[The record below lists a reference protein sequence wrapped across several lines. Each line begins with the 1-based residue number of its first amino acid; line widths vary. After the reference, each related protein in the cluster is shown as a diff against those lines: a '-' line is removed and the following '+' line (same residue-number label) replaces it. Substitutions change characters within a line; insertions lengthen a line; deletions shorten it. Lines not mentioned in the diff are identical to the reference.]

1 MENPINKWHEV
12 VTTQNQDLLKSILA
26 ENVTFYSPVVF
37 TAQKGKSLTLLYL
50 MAAAQVFNNKSFS
63 YTKEI
68 INENH
73 ATLEFELNINGIE
86 INGIDLITW
95 NEEGMIIEFK
105 VFIRPLQGVNVIHKM
120 MPVSYTHLTLPTNRE
135 V

>member
-1 MENPINKWHEV
+1 MQNPISKWHDV
-12 VTTQNQDLLKSILA
+12 VGNQDHNLLKSILA
-26 ENVTFYSPVVF
+26 DNIIFYSPVVF
-37 TAQKGKSLTLLYL
+37 TPQKGKDLTFLYL
-50 MAAAQVFNNKSFS
+50 MAAAQVFNNKSFT

-73 ATLEFELNINGIE
+73 ATLEFELIINGIE

-95 NEEGMIIEFK
+95 NEAGLIVEFK

-120 MPVSYTHLTLPTNRE
+120 MQQMLENFSKK
-135 V
+135 

>member
-12 VTTQNQDLLKSILA
+12 VANQDHDLLKSILA
-26 ENVTFYSPVVF
+26 ENVIFYSPVVF
-37 TAQKGKSLTLLYL
+37 TAQKGKDLTFLYL
-50 MAAAQVFNNKSFS
+50 MAAAQVFKNKSFS
-63 YTKEI
+63 YIKEI

-120 MPVSYTHLTLPTNRE
+120 MQQMLESFSKK
-135 V
+135 

>member
-1 MENPINKWHEV
+1 MQNPINKWHDV
-12 VTTQNQDLLKSILA
+12 VRYQDHNLLKSILA
-26 ENVTFYSPVVF
+26 DNIIFYSPVVF
-37 TAQKGKSLTLLYL
+37 TPQKGKDLTFLYL
-50 MAAAQVFNNKSFS
+50 MAAAQVFNNKSFT

-73 ATLEFELNINGIE
+73 ATLEFELIINGIE

-95 NEEGMIIEFK
+95 NEAGLIVEFK

-120 MPVSYTHLTLPTNRE
+120 MQQMLESFSKNK
-135 V
+135 

>member
-1 MENPINKWHEV
+1 MQNPINKWHDV
-12 VTTQNQDLLKSILA
+12 VRNQDHSLLKSILA
-26 ENVTFYSPVVF
+26 DNIIFYSPVVF
-37 TAQKGKSLTLLYL
+37 TPQKGKDLTFLYL
-50 MAAAQVFNNKSFS
+50 MAAAQVFNNKSFT

-73 ATLEFELNINGIE
+73 ATLEFELIINGIE

-95 NEEGMIIEFK
+95 NEAGLIVEFK

-120 MPVSYTHLTLPTNRE
+120 MQQMLESITKNK
-135 V
+135 

>member
-1 MENPINKWHEV
+1 MKNPINKWHEV
-12 VTTQNQDLLKSILA
+12 VKTQNQDLLKSILA

-37 TAQKGKSLTLLYL
+37 TAQKGKSLTILYL

-95 NEEGMIIEFK
+95 NKEGMIIEFK

-120 MPVSYTHLTLPTNRE
+120 MQQMLENFSKK
-135 V
+135 

>member
-1 MENPINKWHEV
+1 MQNPISKWHDV
-12 VTTQNQDLLKSILA
+12 VRNQDLNLLKSILA
-26 ENVTFYSPVVF
+26 DNIIFYSPVVF
-37 TAQKGKSLTLLYL
+37 TPQKGKDLTFLYL
-50 MAAAQVFNNKSFS
+50 MAAAQVFNNKSFT

-73 ATLEFELNINGIE
+73 ATLEFELVINGIE

-95 NEEGMIIEFK
+95 NEAGLIVEFK

-120 MPVSYTHLTLPTNRE
+120 MQQMLENFSKK
-135 V
+135 

>member
-1 MENPINKWHEV
+1 MQNPINKWHDV
-12 VTTQNQDLLKSILA
+12 VRIQDHNLLKSILA
-26 ENVTFYSPVVF
+26 DNIIFYSPVVF
-37 TAQKGKSLTLLYL
+37 TPQKGKDLTFLYL
-50 MAAAQVFNNKSFS
+50 MAAAQVFNNKSFT

-73 ATLEFELNINGIE
+73 ATLEFELIINGIE

-95 NEEGMIIEFK
+95 NEAGLIVEFK

-120 MPVSYTHLTLPTNRE
+120 MQQMLESFSKNK
-135 V
+135 

>member
-50 MAAAQVFNNKSFS
+50 MAAAQIFNNKSFS

-120 MPVSYTHLTLPTNRE
+120 MQQMLENFSKK
-135 V
+135 

>member
-37 TAQKGKSLTLLYL
+37 TAQKGKSLTILYL

-95 NEEGMIIEFK
+95 NKEGMIIEFK

-120 MPVSYTHLTLPTNRE
+120 MQQMLENFSKK
-135 V
+135 

>member
-12 VTTQNQDLLKSILA
+12 VANQDHDLLKSILA
-26 ENVTFYSPVVF
+26 ENVIFYSPVVF
-37 TAQKGKSLTLLYL
+37 TAQKGKDLTFLYL

-63 YTKEI
+63 YIKEI

-120 MPVSYTHLTLPTNRE
+120 MQQMLENFSKK
-135 V
+135 

>member
-120 MPVSYTHLTLPTNRE
+120 MQQMLENFSKK
-135 V
+135 

>member
-50 MAAAQVFNNKSFS
+50 MAAAKVFNNKSFS

-120 MPVSYTHLTLPTNRE
+120 MQQMLENFSKK
-135 V
+135 

>member
-1 MENPINKWHEV
+1 MQNPINKWHDV
-12 VTTQNQDLLKSILA
+12 VRNQDHDLLKSILA
-26 ENVTFYSPVVF
+26 DNIIFYSPVVF
-37 TAQKGKSLTLLYL
+37 TPQKGKDLTFLYL
-50 MAAAQVFNNKSFS
+50 MAAAQVFNNKSFT

-73 ATLEFELNINGIE
+73 ATLEFELIINDIE

-95 NEEGMIIEFK
+95 NEAGLIVEFK

-120 MPVSYTHLTLPTNRE
+120 MQQMLESFSKNK
-135 V
+135 

>member
-12 VTTQNQDLLKSILA
+12 VKTQNQDLLKSILA

-120 MPVSYTHLTLPTNRE
+120 MQQMLENFSKK
-135 V
+135 

>member
-12 VTTQNQDLLKSILA
+12 VDKQDHKLLKSILA

-37 TAQKGKSLTLLYL
+37 TPQKGRDLTLLYL

-73 ATLEFELNINGIE
+73 AALEFKLSIDGIE

-105 VFIRPLQGVNVIHKM
+105 VFIRPLQGVSVIHKM
-120 MPVSYTHLTLPTNRE
+120 MQQMLENFSKK
-135 V
+135 

>member
-12 VTTQNQDLLKSILA
+12 VANQDHDLLKSILA
-26 ENVTFYSPVVF
+26 ENVIFYSPVVF
-37 TAQKGKSLTLLYL
+37 TAQKGKDLTFLYL

-63 YTKEI
+63 YIKEI

-95 NEEGMIIEFK
+95 NEEGMIVEFK

-120 MPVSYTHLTLPTNRE
+120 MQQMLESFSKK
-135 V
+135 

>member
-1 MENPINKWHEV
+1 MQNPINKLHDV
-12 VTTQNQDLLKSILA
+12 VRNQDHNLLKSILA
-26 ENVTFYSPVVF
+26 DNIIFYSPVVF
-37 TAQKGKSLTLLYL
+37 TPQKGKDLTFLYL
-50 MAAAQVFNNKSFS
+50 MAAAQVFNNKSFT

-73 ATLEFELNINGIE
+73 ATLEFELIINGIE

-95 NEEGMIIEFK
+95 NEAGLIVEFK

-120 MPVSYTHLTLPTNRE
+120 MQKMLESFSKNK
-135 V
+135 

>member
-95 NEEGMIIEFK
+95 NKEGMIIEFK

-120 MPVSYTHLTLPTNRE
+120 MQQMLENFSKK
-135 V
+135 

>member
-1 MENPINKWHEV
+1 MKNPISKWHEV
-12 VTTQNQDLLKSILA
+12 VATQDQNLLKSILA

-37 TAQKGKSLTLLYL
+37 TPQKGRSLTLLYL

-68 INENH
+68 ISENH
-73 ATLEFELNINGIE
+73 AALEFELNIDEIK

-120 MPVSYTHLTLPTNRE
+120 MQQMLENFSKK
-135 V
+135 

>member
-12 VTTQNQDLLKSILA
+12 VANQDHDLLKSILA
-26 ENVTFYSPVVF
+26 ENVIFYSPVVF
-37 TAQKGKSLTLLYL
+37 TAQKGKDLTFLYL

-63 YTKEI
+63 YIKEI

-73 ATLEFELNINGIE
+73 ATLEFEVNINGIE

-120 MPVSYTHLTLPTNRE
+120 MQQMLESFSKK
-135 V
+135 

>member
-1 MENPINKWHEV
+1 MENPIHKWHEV
-12 VTTQNQDLLKSILA
+12 VDKQDHGLLKSILA

-37 TAQKGKSLTLLYL
+37 TPQKGRDLTLLYL

-73 ATLEFELNINGIE
+73 AALEFKLSIDGIE

-105 VFIRPLQGVNVIHKM
+105 VFIRPLQGVSTIHKM
-120 MPVSYTHLTLPTNRE
+120 MQQMLENFSKK
-135 V
+135 

>member
-12 VTTQNQDLLKSILA
+12 VANQDHDLLKSILA
-26 ENVTFYSPVVF
+26 ENVIFYSPVVF
-37 TAQKGKSLTLLYL
+37 TAQKGKKLTFLYL

-63 YTKEI
+63 YIKEV

-120 MPVSYTHLTLPTNRE
+120 MQQMLESFSKK
-135 V
+135 

>member
-1 MENPINKWHEV
+1 MENPIHKWHEV
-12 VTTQNQDLLKSILA
+12 VDKQDHGLLKSILA

-37 TAQKGKSLTLLYL
+37 TPQKGRDLTLLYL

-73 ATLEFELNINGIE
+73 AALEFKLSIDGIE

-105 VFIRPLQGVNVIHKM
+105 VFIRPLQGVSVIHKM
-120 MPVSYTHLTLPTNRE
+120 MQQMLENFSKK
-135 V
+135 

>member
-1 MENPINKWHEV
+1 MQNPINKWHDV
-12 VTTQNQDLLKSILA
+12 VRNQDNNLLKSILA
-26 ENVTFYSPVVF
+26 DNIIFYSPVVF
-37 TAQKGKSLTLLYL
+37 TPQKGKDLTFLYL
-50 MAAAQVFNNKSFS
+50 MAAAQVFNNKSFT

-73 ATLEFELNINGIE
+73 ATLEFELIINGIE

-95 NEEGMIIEFK
+95 NEAGLIVEFK

-120 MPVSYTHLTLPTNRE
+120 MQQMLESFSKNK
-135 V
+135 

>member
-1 MENPINKWHEV
+1 
-12 VTTQNQDLLKSILA
+12 
-26 ENVTFYSPVVF
+26 
-37 TAQKGKSLTLLYL
+37 
-50 MAAAQVFNNKSFS
+50 MAAAQVFNNKSFT

-73 ATLEFELNINGIE
+73 ATLEFELIINGIE

-95 NEEGMIIEFK
+95 NEAGLIVEFK

-120 MPVSYTHLTLPTNRE
+120 MQQMLESFSKNK
-135 V
+135 

>member
-1 MENPINKWHEV
+1 MQNPISKWHDV
-12 VTTQNQDLLKSILA
+12 VRNQDNNLLKSILA
-26 ENVTFYSPVVF
+26 DNIIFYSPVVF
-37 TAQKGKSLTLLYL
+37 TPQKGRDLTFLYL
-50 MAAAQVFNNKSFS
+50 MAAAQVFNNKSFT

-73 ATLEFELNINGIE
+73 ATLEFELIINGIE

-95 NEEGMIIEFK
+95 NEAGLIVEFK

-120 MPVSYTHLTLPTNRE
+120 MQQMLENYSKK
-135 V
+135 

>member
-12 VTTQNQDLLKSILA
+12 VDKQDHKLLKSILA
-26 ENVTFYSPVVF
+26 KNVTFYSPVVF
-37 TAQKGKSLTLLYL
+37 TPQKGRDLTLLYL

-68 INENH
+68 INENN
-73 ATLEFELNINGIE
+73 AALEFRLSIDGIE

-105 VFIRPLQGVNVIHKM
+105 VFIRPLQGVSVIHKM
-120 MPVSYTHLTLPTNRE
+120 MQQMLENFSKK
-135 V
+135 

>member
-1 MENPINKWHEV
+1 MENPIDKWHEV
-12 VTTQNQDLLKSILA
+12 VDKQDHNLLKSILA

-37 TAQKGKSLTLLYL
+37 TPQKGRDLTLLYL

-73 ATLEFELNINGIE
+73 AALEFKLSIDGIE

-105 VFIRPLQGVNVIHKM
+105 VFIRPLQGVKVIHKM
-120 MPVSYTHLTLPTNRE
+120 MQQMLENFSKK
-135 V
+135 

>member
-1 MENPINKWHEV
+1 MKNPINKWHEV

-50 MAAAQVFNNKSFS
+50 MAAAQIFNNKSFS

-120 MPVSYTHLTLPTNRE
+120 MQQMLENFSKK
-135 V
+135 

>member
-12 VTTQNQDLLKSILA
+12 VANQDHDLLKSILA
-26 ENVTFYSPVVF
+26 ENVIFYSPVVF
-37 TAQKGKSLTLLYL
+37 TAQKGKDLTFLYL

-63 YTKEI
+63 YIKEI

-120 MPVSYTHLTLPTNRE
+120 MQQMLESFSKK
-135 V
+135 

>member
-1 MENPINKWHEV
+1 MKNPINKWHEV
-12 VTTQNQDLLKSILA
+12 VANQDHDLLKSILA
-26 ENVTFYSPVVF
+26 ENVIFYSPVVF
-37 TAQKGKSLTLLYL
+37 TAQKGKDLTFLYL

-63 YTKEI
+63 YIKEI

-120 MPVSYTHLTLPTNRE
+120 MQQMLESFSKK
-135 V
+135 

>member
-1 MENPINKWHEV
+1 MQNPISKWHDV
-12 VTTQNQDLLKSILA
+12 VRNQDNNLLKSILA
-26 ENVTFYSPVVF
+26 DNIIFYSPVVF
-37 TAQKGKSLTLLYL
+37 TPQKGRDLTFLYL
-50 MAAAQVFNNKSFS
+50 MAAAQVFNNKSFT

-73 ATLEFELNINGIE
+73 ATLEFELIINGIE

-95 NEEGMIIEFK
+95 NEAGLIVEFK

-120 MPVSYTHLTLPTNRE
+120 MQQMLENFSKK
-135 V
+135 